1 MTSFKQELE
10 QEVARLKK
18 EAARPKKLHRYASG
32 ARIADTVRIHCR
44 PSQPKILRITISFD
58 IFRQLWLW
66 RDYPNNEHKAPEK
79 IPQYVLHNARAEFLS
94 FTDGLPG
101 CLLRLERMFNYRP
114 HGTLLTR
121 VPKAWTFR
129 TSVSHRKL
137 GLKAGIESGR
147 VIRTIPWEEQAGFI
161 LMFEP
166 EDMMHKPDMTAE
178 EFADFAETT
187 AAGGKPERKD
197 E

>member
-1 MTSFKQELE
+1 MTSFKQELDA
-10 QEVARLKK
+10 EVARLKK
-18 EAARPKKLHRYASG
+18 EAAKPKKPHRYASG

-44 PSQPKILRITISFD
+44 PSQPKILRVTISHD

-66 RDYPNNEHKAPEK
+66 RDYPNNEHKAPER

-101 CLLRLERMFNYRP
+101 CLLRMERLFNYRP

-121 VPKAWTFR
+121 VPHAWTFR

-147 VIRTIPWEEQAGFI
+147 IIRTIPWEEQGGFI

-166 EDMMHKPDMTAE
+166 EDMLHKPDMTAE
-178 EFADFAETT
+178 EFAEFAEET
-187 AAGGKPERKD
+187 AAGASAQGDGE
-197 E
+197 